1 MEIICSFETTNRSIG
16 SVIRSLWNVS
26 RTKVYTKC
34 LLLNIVTMKVRD
46 LIEELQKLD
55 QNNNIFLRNFM
66 MCDEF
71 EINQITKEEI
81 TVWNK

>member
-1 MEIICSFETTNRSIG
+1 
-16 SVIRSLWNVS
+16 
-26 RTKVYTKC
+26 
-34 LLLNIVTMKVRD
+34 MKVKD

-71 EINQITKEEI
+71 EVNQISKEEVI
-81 TVWNK
+81 VWNKWIDMTNVWDYYIAETEEWFEKNAG

>member
-1 MEIICSFETTNRSIG
+1 
-16 SVIRSLWNVS
+16 
-26 RTKVYTKC
+26 
-34 LLLNIVTMKVRD
+34 MKVRD

-81 TVWNK
+81 TVWNKWINATNIWDYYIAENEDWLERNAG

>member
-1 MEIICSFETTNRSIG
+1 
-16 SVIRSLWNVS
+16 
-26 RTKVYTKC
+26 
-34 LLLNIVTMKVRD
+34 MKVRD